1 MNVYDDFL
9 RSDTNRMVRRY
20 CFQND
25 LSPAEVWRDLR
36 MRLMI
41 KTGYSAPAT
50 ATNKLAEIQEAG
62 HLDTF
67 HALAEELAWSG
78 R

>member
-1 MNVYDDFL
+1 MCEDFL
-9 RSDTNRMVRRY
+9 RSDIDRKVRRY
-20 CFQND
+20 CFQNN

-50 ATNKLAEIQEAG
+50 NKLTEIQEAG
-62 HLDTF
+62 HLETF
-67 HALAEELAWSG
+67 HALAEELAWPG